1 MRLTHLVVRNF
12 RGLEDIEVEFDNRVN
27 VIVGPNAIGKTTVLE
42 AIRLAKALLA
52 PRSQNEAQQTLQAL
66 RIAVPHYPQ
75 RVFPSAVA
83 RDSGKSV
90 EIRCRYRLEETE
102 LAKGESAIPQI
113 ATQFVLA
120 SMGRAFANSAESIS
134 FLSSPQGQAVLGDGE
149 TRLRRALEESH
160 KNDRSCNLDITID
173 PSGRFGGS
181 DPISAAIFAFLD
193 ITLPPNVTMFSY
205 FPADR
210 ALPFGEQPVQLGV
223 ADAAQQIES
232 YVSQPQLKYQR
243 LKNTIFNAVIS
254 GDAGRA
260 ELLSEFPQIFEGML
274 RGRRFQSVGVNEH
287 GLLSIMV
294 QDTETGRSFDLD
306 GMSSGEKGLVLTFL
320 LIGLSI
326 AQGGVMLLD
335 EPELHLNPAVCKNL
349 LNFLVEKYVRPK
361 NLQAIVCSHSAQIL
375 AGAFDSEECSLFHLA
390 SEKILTKVRR
400 KDEDEI
406 TEALRRLG
414 TSESEGLLYRATIFV
429 EGEEDIELLES
440 GFADLIRRY
449 RLKDLGG
456 RREVEKQIKLLQ
468 EAEKKDTTLP
478 PCYFIFD
485 RDESPTGLTNSAKV
499 RVLQWQ
505 RRCLENYLIDID
517 TLTDLLQDS
526 EVLQDKLSSLGEVNT
541 LLRQLALSQLDE
553 LVAKKVYAQYSF
565 DDPHLR
571 ALETRG
577 KSIPEI
583 SEILFSRLRR
593 MNQQTSGVT
602 DNWKTSFVSESER
615 QKKELFAVWDVK
627 WTENCDGKQLFTDL
641 YRNLRTFRLPLR
653 RLKKRVIQEM
663 GRKQTENWRSIQSL
677 LTNLLS

>member
-12 RGLEDIEVEFDNRVN
+12 RGLEDIEIEFDNRVN

-52 PRSQNEAQQTLQAL
+52 PRTQSEAQQTLQAL

-75 RVFPSAVA
+75 RIFPDAVA
-83 RDSGKSV
+83 RDGGRSV
-90 EIRCRYRLEETE
+90 EIRCSYMLEGSE
-102 LAKGESAIPQI
+102 LAKAESAVPQI
-113 ATQFVLA
+113 VTQLVLTG
-120 SMGRAFANSAESIS
+120 MGRGFSNSAESIS
-134 FLSSPQGQAVLGDGE
+134 FLSSPEGQAFLKEGE
-149 TRLRRALEESH
+149 EKLRQALEEFRT
-160 KNDRSCNLDITID
+160 KDRRCNLDIAID
-173 PSGRFGGS
+173 PSGRFGTTDQIG
-181 DPISAAIFAFLD
+181 AAIFAFLD
-193 ITLPPNVTMFSY
+193 ATLPPNMTIFSY

-210 ALPFGEQPVQLGV
+210 ALPFGEQPVQLGI

-243 LKNTIFNAVIS
+243 LKNTIFNAVI
-254 GDAGRA
+254 AGEEGRT
-260 ELLSEFPQIFEGML
+260 ELLREFPQIFEGML
-274 RGRRFQSVGVNEH
+274 RGRKFESVGVNEH
-287 GLLSIMV
+287 GLLSIRV

-326 AQGGVMLLD
+326 APGGVMLID

-349 LNFLVEKYVRPK
+349 LNFLVEKYVLPK
-361 NLQAIVCSHSAQIL
+361 NLQAIICSHSPQIL

-390 SEKILTKVRR
+390 SEKMLTKVRR

-414 TSESEGLLYRATIFV
+414 TSESEGLLYKATIFV
-429 EGEEDIELLES
+429 EGEEDIEMLEAGFGDLL
-440 GFADLIRRY
+440 RRY
-449 RLKDLGG
+449 RVTDLGG
-456 RREVEKQIKLLQ
+456 RREVEKQINLLQ
-468 EAEKKDTTLP
+468 EAEKKNTTLP
-478 PCYFIFD
+478 PCYFVFD
-485 RDESPTGLTNSAKV
+485 RDESPTGLKNSAKV

-526 EVLQDKLSSLGEVNT
+526 ELVENGPSSLGEVQK
-541 LLRQLALSQLDE
+541 LLRDLALSQLDE
-553 LVAKKVYAQYSF
+553 LAAKSAYAQYSF

-571 ALETRG
+571 ASEVRG
-577 KSIPEI
+577 KSIVEI

-593 MNQQTSGVT
+593 MSQQTSGVT
-602 DNWKTSFVSESER
+602 DHWKDSFVAESER
-615 QKKELFAVWDVK
+615 QKNELLAVWNVK
-627 WTENCDGKQLFTDL
+627 WMENCDGKQLFTDL
-641 YRNLRTFRLPLR
+641 RRKLKTRVSLR

-663 GRKQTENWRSIQSL
+663 GRKQTENWRSVQSL